1 MELTS
6 YFQNVKATK
15 AQQVAM
21 AFAALNLKGEQLN
34 RIYSQ
39 VNGTSFNISKL
50 IYDNK
55 PLKYN
60 LNMVDMLEQL
70 AVMANR
76 TFPY

>member
-1 MELTS
+1 LK
-6 YFQNVKATK
+6 V
-15 AQQVAM
+15 
-21 AFAALNLKGEQLN
+21 KGEQLN
-34 RIYSQ
+34 RIYRMSK
-39 VNGTSFNISKL
+39 GTSFNISKL

-60 LNMVDMLEQL
+60 MNMVDMLEQM